1 MMWPCRVGPFSV
13 VLGKHT
19 RTFDTADFPF
29 SYLEALPNGRCMMTP
44 GFNFTTVGT
53 VRDGAKWP
61 TRDRRRGEVLR
72 DRLTFDVFSPLTVG
86 RMITGSARMK
96 ELFEKTDRAVDTV
109 GLGGVDVKRILLR
122 TGMKFYRSAIEMYM
136 LDKVLARAER
146 ALEQQPAS
154 LAAALAPAADAVY
167 DFDWIDVGGQMMP
180 RRRLDDLCGA
190 IAGGTVSDLDGI
202 NAELDAILRSYA
214 EDEWIWV
221 HETYPRVFERSL
233 GELGIED
240 MPGIADEWL
249 KARKK
254 FLNLVLNDAQKEFD
268 SVIQTGFG
276 QDGTAADAGV
286 DFARVRG
293 DFESNRFA
301 KELKA
306 EIASLV
312 DRVEK
317 WKRAASARS

>member
-1 MMWPCRVGPFSV
+1 
-13 VLGKHT
+13 
-19 RTFDTADFPF
+19 
-29 SYLEALPNGRCMMTP
+29 
-44 GFNFTTVGT
+44 
-53 VRDGAKWP
+53 
-61 TRDRRRGEVLR
+61 
-72 DRLTFDVFSPLTVG
+72 
-86 RMITGSARMK
+86 MK

-146 ALEQQPAS
+146 ALEQPSAS

-180 RRRLDDLCGA
+180 RRRLDDLCAA

-221 HETYPRVFERSL
+221 RETYPRVFERSL
-233 GELGIED
+233 GELGMED

-254 FLNLVLNDAQKEFD
+254 FLALVLNDAQKEFD
-268 SVIQTGFG
+268 NVIQTGFG

-306 EIASLV
+306 EIASLA